1 MYNKHN
7 DRQTVES
14 VSNEATA
21 NRNYKDTVFRTLFSD
36 KHELLSLYNSI
47 NGTNYCNIDDLS
59 ITTLGNAI
67 YMTVKNDISFVI
79 DMRLNMYEHQSSV
92 NPNIPL
98 RDLDYVSRSYSKFFR
113 NKDIYSPRRIQ
124 LPNPKFIVFYNG
136 ENEQPARKE
145 MRLSEAYIHKEDNPS
160 LELIVTQIN
169 INPGY
174 NDELLDNCPT
184 LKQYMLYVDKI
195 RMYQKT
201 MPLEEAVTRAVNEC
215 IDTGILADFLKMNKA
230 EVITMSIYEYDAK
243 LHEKTMIEIGRE
255 EGREEG
261 FTIGKIHAYHEC
273 GKTPE
278 EISKLLSIPI
288 DEVRKFLFSNSSL

>member
-1 MYNKHN
+1 MYNKLN

-36 KHELLSLYNSI
+36 KRELLSLYNSI

-79 DMRLNMYEHQSSV
+79 DMRLYMYEHQSSV

-169 INPGY
+169 INSGY

>member
-1 MYNKHN
+1 MYNKLN
-7 DRQTVES
+7 DRDTVES
-14 VSNEATA
+14 VSNEVTT

-201 MPLEEAVTRAVNEC
+201 MPLEDAVTRAVNEC

-278 EISKLLSIPI
+278 EISKILSIPI
-288 DEVRKFLFSNSSL
+288 DEVCKILDKVN

>member
-1 MYNKHN
+1 MYNKLN
-7 DRQTVES
+7 DRKTVES
-14 VSNEATA
+14 VSNEVTT

-47 NGTNYCNIDDLS
+47 NGTSYCNIDDLS

-113 NKDIYSPRRIQ
+113 NKDIYSPKRIQ

-201 MPLEEAVTRAVNEC
+201 MPLEDAVTRAVNEC

-278 EISKLLSIPI
+278 EISKLLSIPV
-288 DEVRKFLFSNSSL
+288 DEVRKILDKAN

>member
-1 MYNKHN
+1 MYNKLN
-7 DRQTVES
+7 DRKTVES
-14 VSNEATA
+14 VSNEVTT

-278 EISKLLSIPI
+278 EISKILSIPI
-288 DEVRKFLFSNSSL
+288 DEVCKILDKVN

>member
-1 MYNKHN
+1 MYNKLN

-36 KHELLSLYNSI
+36 KRELLSLYNSI

-255 EGREEG
+255 EG

>member
-1 MYNKHN
+1 MYNKLN
-7 DRQTVES
+7 DRQTVKS
-14 VSNEATA
+14 VSSNVTT

-136 ENEQPARKE
+136 ENEQPAKTE

-195 RMYQKT
+195 RIYQKT

-230 EVITMSIYEYDAK
+230 EVIAMSIYEYDEK
-243 LHEKTMIEIGRE
+243 LHEKTMIEI
-255 EGREEG
+255 GREEG

-278 EISKLLSIPI
+278 EISKLLSISI
-288 DEVRKFLFSNSSL
+288 DEVHKALSSS